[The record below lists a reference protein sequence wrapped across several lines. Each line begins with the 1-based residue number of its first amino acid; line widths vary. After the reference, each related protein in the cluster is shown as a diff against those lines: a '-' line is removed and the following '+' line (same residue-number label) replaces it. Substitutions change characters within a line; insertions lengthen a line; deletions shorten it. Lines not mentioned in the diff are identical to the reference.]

1 MNNTHHLQAP
11 GGWPGISEPSTDGR
25 LWPTLIFPKRTPC
38 LFQARSWCLSTWV
51 PCRQQMNLG
60 RRSRRYDRCVW
71 AKYSPRHDAGFRT
84 LPVPWGQFCFIV
96 FKSWPFEFFYRKVS
110 DHLFMHFFPETP
122 NDWCQTID
130 KPYRWEVAVFILV
143 FHGKKAGD
151 VRGVAKDGCFW
162 ALKTDFCLQ
171 NAFNGALGIL
181 VSLDQGPLVS
191 FSDTPPATTM
201 YALIYSIYIFLC
213 ITVSWLIVY
222 LVLVCK

>member
-1 MNNTHHLQAP
+1 MVGCDRPWFFQKEHPAFSKP
-11 GGWPGISEPSTDGR
+11 GAGVFQLGFPATNRWTWEEGQGDTIDPFGQNIHPAMMQVSEPY
-25 LWPTLIFPKRTPC
+25 PC
-38 LFQARSWCLSTWV
+38 H
-51 PCRQQMNLG
+51 G
-60 RRSRRYDRCVW
+60 
-71 AKYSPRHDAGFRT
+71 
-84 LPVPWGQFCFIV
+84 GQFCFIV

-122 NDWCQTID
+122 NDWCQTIN

-162 ALKTDFCLQ
+162 ALKTDFCSQ

-213 ITVSWLIVY
+213 ITVSRFIVY